1 MDRYRDPKQI
11 NKEYILKKLKSRH
24 PFMKPKPPLPFPNAV
39 TFDRRMPSWLRLEIR
54 KERLGFGRVQ
64 DY

>member
-24 PFMKPKPPLPFPNAV
+24 PFMKPKPTVPFPNALPLPQK
-39 TFDRRMPSWLRLEIR
+39 MPYWRKLEIR